1 MQAAG
6 RGISLAVLA
15 TGLAG
20 VFAAP
25 ASAAFISSAELAELH
40 WVDQLV
46 TPVRS
51 VSWEM
56 SPAACVS
63 ERPLWWPEQPSE
75 HFPRAILG
83 KAPAVPAGQCG
94 SPSQLIGSQV
104 GSGQAAVSADNLE
117 KDPILVSHL
126 AIAERKLS
134 RLPPIP
140 LELLR
145 PA

>member
-6 RGISLAVLA
+6 RRIILAVLA

-20 VFAAP
+20 LLAAP
-25 ASAAFISSAELAELH
+25 ASAAFISSAEFAQLH

-56 SPAACVS
+56 SAGACVS
-63 ERPLWWPEQPSE
+63 ERPLWWPEGGEGGLPRLVLGRPPVLPS
-75 HFPRAILG
+75 
-83 KAPAVPAGQCG
+83 GQCG

-104 GSGQAAVSADNLE
+104 GSGQAAIFAENLE
-117 KDPILVSHL
+117 KDPILVSRL

-134 RLPPIP
+134 RLPPVP

>member
-6 RGISLAVLA
+6 RRIILAVLA
-15 TGLAG
+15 TALGG

-25 ASAAFISSAELAELH
+25 ACAAFISSAELAELH
-40 WVDQLV
+40 WVDGLV
-46 TPVRS
+46 TPAGS
-51 VSWEM
+51 VSWDT
-56 SPAACVS
+56 SAAACVS
-63 ERPLWWPEQPSE
+63 ERPVWWPEQASE
-75 HFPRAILG
+75 HFPRLILG
-83 KAPAVPAGQCG
+83 KGPAVPAGQCG

-104 GSGQAAVSADNLE
+104 GSGQAAIFADNLE
-117 KDPILVSHL
+117 KDPVLVSRL

-134 RLPPIP
+134 RLPPVP